1 MLRIVKS
8 ACLSLAL
15 LGLLA
20 ASALA
25 QDVSG
30 TWLFDLDTP
39 EGAMQMQIVFQQDGT
54 AVTGEAQF
62 DMVEDTEISDGVFED
77 GVLWF
82 MLHVGVGAEWISAEV
97 EAEVDGDDMTGVT
110 YSEFGTVTFTGKR
123 SEGRS

>member
-1 MLRIVKS
+1 MPQFLKS

-15 LGLLA
+15 LGLLS

-30 TWLFDLDTP
+30 TWLFELESP
-39 EGAMQMQIVFQQDGT
+39 EGSMQLQIVFQQDGT
-54 AVTGEAQF
+54 AVTGEAEF

-77 GVLWF
+77 GVLSF

-97 EAEVDGDDMTGVT
+97 EAEVDGDEMTGAS
-110 YSEFGTVTFTGKR
+110 YSEFGTMPFTAKR
-123 SEGRS
+123 SEGDS